1 MLKLLAVFAASLVL
15 AYISQKNTAAITAS
29 GRRYSV
35 WNDWAY
41 LLLVTILV
49 LFAGLRTN
57 YNDTWNYVR
66 GFNQAGNLTSFLSD
80 LENLHPFKNP
90 LFHFLQCFIKSWTD
104 YAQFFLFITSVYTQV
119 CFLKFLK
126 RYATNFTFSVFL
138 YFTLGTFLFSI
149 AALKQILAMA
159 TLTLSFPYLEKRK
172 WLHFY
177 FFVFAAMLLHTYS
190 IIFAILPLLR
200 IRPWGLFTF
209 MILAVTVFVMT
220 RFESAITAFM
230 EQANDLG
237 KTLADYEVFGDATIN
252 VFRLAVYAVPPLIS
266 FFFRDWVLRNTS
278 DMDNTMIHM
287 GIMSFAFMLLGT
299 QAGANMFGRMGNYF
313 EFGTLCCLPWMLKK
327 TFNRR
332 SYRLVSAVACVC
344 FMGFFVYANAIN
356 GNFSAEYTSTTIFRF
371 IKYLIESI

>member
-49 LFAGLRTN
+49 LFAGLRTS
-57 YNDTWNYVR
+57 YNDTGTYLALFDN
-66 GFNQAGNLTSFLSD
+66 AGDLTSFFRD
-80 LENLHPFKNP
+80 PENLNPFKNP
-90 LFHFLQCFIKSWTD
+90 LFHFLQSCIKSWTG
-104 YAQFFLFITSVYTQV
+104 YGQCLVFVASVFSQA
-119 CFLKFLK
+119 CFLRFFK
-126 RYATNFTFSVFL
+126 RYAPNFVFSIFL
-138 YFTLGTFLFSI
+138 YFTLGTFVFSL
-149 AALKQILAMA
+149 AAMKQVLAMA
-159 TLTLSFPYLEKRK
+159 TLTLAFPYLEKRK
-172 WLHFY
+172 WLRFY
-177 FFVFAAMLLHTYS
+177 ILVFVAMLLHTYA
-190 IIFAILPLLR
+190 IIFAILPLFR

-209 MILAVTVFVMT
+209 MILAVTVFIMT

-266 FFFRDWVLRNTS
+266 LFFSDWVLHKTS

-332 SYRLVSAVACVC
+332 SYRLVSGVACVC
-344 FMGFFVYANAIN
+344 FIGFFVYANAIN
-356 GNFSAEYTSTTIFRF
+356 GNFGAEYKAITFFEF
-371 IKYLIESI
+371 IENLLASI